1 MDLKALLV
9 VEHYCL
15 MIAQRMILAGIC
27 PRSSPKNSSWFKK
40 NRRFLSL
47 DLSSPSDIV
56 MSQRELCSC
65 LKKNRRF
72 FQDEIEDFSLSR
84 DFIAFR
90 LSLVVNDQ

>member
-1 MDLKALLV
+1 
-9 VEHYCL
+9 

-72 FQDEIEDFSLSR
+72 FQDEIEDFSIVAR
-84 DFIAFR
+84 TGPKEA
-90 LSLVVNDQ
+90 NDQ